1 MLLVVSAVATSA
13 GQPARPAANPG
24 SQAALP
30 PSDGGNQAVVYRD
43 VLSLGWEDWSWD
55 SSIQLAST
63 EHAHAPDGT
72 ASIRAEL
79 EPWGAFSLQYPS
91 GFRTSPYQW
100 IEFYIYVGENTLR
113 RLSFVFNGNS
123 DNDLLPRVSID
134 DPRYIAGERYIAN
147 RWQRVRIP
155 LADTGG
161 SETVIWGIN
170 INDASGDGQEPFWV
184 DGIRFLASTPLAT
197 PGPEAALPT
206 FDASRPAVVYRD
218 MLGHWWQD
226 WSWNS
231 SIQLAST
238 QHAHVPDGTVSIQAE
253 LRSWGSLSLGY
264 PFGFRTSPYQWIE
277 FYIYVGENT
286 LRRLSLVF
294 TGDSDND
301 LLPLVPIDDPRYIA
315 GETYLANRW
324 QRVRIP
330 LAETGGAETVI
341 RSINIRDASGD
352 GQEPFWVDGIRFLAS
367 TPLATPAP
375 TLPANE
381 ANAAVVYR
389 NTLGLA
395 WDDWSWY
402 ANVDLASREHAHSR
416 PVSIKASLSGWGAL
430 SLHFPGFNTTPYNWL
445 EFYIYTG
452 DNTLRKLSVY
462 FNDAADKELMPKVSV
477 DDPAFIAMGAFV
489 PNRWQRVRIPLS
501 RTGGVDTDILR
512 INIKDESGAGQE
524 AFWIDDIRL
533 LSAVPESR

>member
-1 MLLVVSAVATSA
+1 MPTTDDS
-13 GQPARPAANPG
+13 
-24 SQAALP
+24 
-30 PSDGGNQAVVYRD
+30 NQAVVYRD
-43 VLSLGWEDWSWD
+43 ALALGWEDWSWD

-63 EHAHAPDGT
+63 QHAHASDGT
-72 ASIRAEL
+72 VSIRAEL
-79 EPWGAFSLQYPS
+79 EPWGALSLQYPS
-91 GFRTSPYQW
+91 GFHTSPYQW

-134 DPRYIAGERYIAN
+134 DPRYIAGGTYIAN

-206 FDASRPAVVYRD
+206 FDASNQAVVYRD
-218 MLGHWWQD
+218 VLSLGWED
-226 WSWNS
+226 WSWDS
-231 SIQLAST
+231 DIQLAST
-238 QHAHVPDGTVSIQAE
+238 QHAHATDGTVSIRAE
-253 LRSWGSLSLGY
+253 LEPWGALSLRY
-264 PFGFRTSPYQWIE
+264 PPGFRTSAYQWIE

-286 LRRLSLVF
+286 LRRLSFVF
-294 TGDSDND
+294 GGNADSD
-301 LLPLVPIDDPRYIA
+301 LLPRVSIDDPRYIA
-315 GETYLANRW
+315 GEKYIANRW

-330 LAETGGAETVI
+330 LTDTGGADTVI
-341 RSINIRDASGD
+341 WGMSINDASGD
-352 GQEPFWVDGIRFLAS
+352 GQEPFWVDGTRFLTS

-375 TLPANE
+375 TLPPKE
-381 ANAAVVYR
+381 ASAAVVYQ
-389 NTLGLA
+389 NKLALA
-395 WDDWSWY
+395 WEDWSWY
-402 ANVDLASREHAHSR
+402 STVDVASREHAHSK
-416 PVSIKASLSGWGAL
+416 PLSIKASLGPTGAL
-430 SLHFPGFNTTPYNWL
+430 SLHVPGFNTAPYHWL
-445 EFYIYTG
+445 EFYIYVG
-452 DNTLRKLSVY
+452 DNTLRQLSVY
-462 FNDAADKELMPKVSV
+462 FNDTADKELMPKVSV
-477 DDPAFIAMGAFV
+477 DDPDFIAMGAYI

-501 RTGGVDTDILR
+501 RTGGADTDILR

-533 LSAVPESR
+533 LPADPESR